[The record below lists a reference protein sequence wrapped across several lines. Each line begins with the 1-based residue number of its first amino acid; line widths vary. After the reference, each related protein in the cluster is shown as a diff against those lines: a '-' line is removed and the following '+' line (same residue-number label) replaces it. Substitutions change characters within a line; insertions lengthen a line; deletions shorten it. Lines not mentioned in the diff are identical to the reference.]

1 MYTLDIAQ
9 DLLQS
14 IPDAV
19 HFIAEQS
26 CTTQSCTT
34 SIKILTFP

>member
-1 MYTLDIAQ
+1 MYTLDSAQ

-26 CTTQSCTT
+26 CTT
-34 SIKILTFP
+34 SIRILTFP